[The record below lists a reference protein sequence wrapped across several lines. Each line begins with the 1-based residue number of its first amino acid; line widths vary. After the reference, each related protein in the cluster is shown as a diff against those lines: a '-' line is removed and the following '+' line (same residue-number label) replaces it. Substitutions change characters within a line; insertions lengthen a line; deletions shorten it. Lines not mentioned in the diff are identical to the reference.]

1 MKNYYNYPISK
12 KIVAILTACL
22 LILTNPIYYAYAG
35 TGEWVTNGPEDCN
48 VYQIVVSPKYATN
61 KTLYCATDNGIYKS
75 INGGQSWT
83 LCGLTDTQVSDLAIS
98 PVQSTYDTLY
108 AGTGSSVYKST
119 NSGSSWS
126 ISTAVSGSIQ
136 SIAVS
141 PAYSTDKTVFVGTDG
156 YGVFRTTDAGD
167 SWTQSSGDS
176 SFNGMCVSSVAFS
189 PAFSTDN
196 TAFATS
202 SDGCGVYKTTDSGDN
217 WSQCATASTVG
228 LFLTTVAVSPTYAS
242 DHTVFAGKYFSSD
255 SGSTWSD
262 ITGLASVDVSCLSFS
277 PTFASDHTVIAGTYE
292 DGVFVSSNGGLS
304 WTQYDTQSDLDILY
318 VKSVGLTP
326 NFSTNHLAFAGTWGN
341 GVYSCITSNDRT
353 PPVIVRSD
361 PTSTATGVPKNKTI
375 SIKFSENIVQG
386 SAYSLIVLK
395 DSLNKQV
402 TIGKTINANN
412 PRELLLDPTS
422 DLSLSTVYRATIPA
436 GAVKDSNGNS
446 FAASS
451 TITFTVAGVPDVTAP
466 KVSTTDPT
474 SGASTVATDK
484 TVSVTFSE
492 AIQSSSAYSSITLVD
507 KTKTSVAFKA
517 TISSDGKTLTIDPTS
532 DLPTGTTYTLTLPKS
547 CIKDTSGNDLATAS
561 TLSFT
566 VPVDKTAPAVS
577 STTPSASST
586 AMAKDSTMTV
596 AFSEN
601 IQAGTAYDT
610 ITLKDASSNSI
621 TMTKTI
627 SGKELTIDPS
637 SNLTPG
643 TTYTL
648 TLPAA
653 AVKDSSSNML
663 AAQYTLT
670 FTVKNDSETPLTP
683 KGFSV
688 TSTSNNVIQ
697 LSWSTNTETDLAGYF
712 VYRSIKGETA
722 AASKLNS
729 SAITATSYSDSATT
743 IGKTY
748 VYTVSAVDNDNHES
762 SKSSEV
768 QAALGVPPTPPTT
781 STPEPQPSTPFKDV
795 PADAWYLEFV
805 TTLASSGVVSGYTD
819 GNFRPANKV
828 TRAEFAKMLCTVMGW
843 ETSGTTKASF
853 SDVSSDFWGFDFI
866 ETAKSKGALGGY
878 EDGTFRPNKYI
889 TRAEITKMIAGTL
902 KLKGGSSTLKDIDAS
917 WASSYIKACV
927 QAGIVSGYS
936 DGTFKPGNNATR
948 AEVSKMVAAVSEQN
962 TTGQ

>member
-1 MKNYYNYPISK
+1 
-12 KIVAILTACL
+12 
-22 LILTNPIYYAYAG
+22 
-35 TGEWVTNGPEDCN
+35 
-48 VYQIVVSPKYATN
+48 
-61 KTLYCATDNGIYKS
+61 
-75 INGGQSWT
+75 
-83 LCGLTDTQVSDLAIS
+83 
-98 PVQSTYDTLY
+98 
-108 AGTGSSVYKST
+108 
-119 NSGSSWS
+119 
-126 ISTAVSGSIQ
+126 
-136 SIAVS
+136 
-141 PAYSTDKTVFVGTDG
+141 
-156 YGVFRTTDAGD
+156 
-167 SWTQSSGDS
+167 
-176 SFNGMCVSSVAFS
+176 MCVSSVAFS
-189 PAFSTDN
+189 PAFSTDH

-242 DHTVFAGKYFSSD
+242 DQTVFAGKYFSSD
-255 SGSTWSD
+255 GGSTWTD
-262 ITGLASVDVSCLSFS
+262 ITGLGSVDVSCLSFS

-292 DGVFVSSNGGLS
+292 DGVFISTNSGLS
-304 WTQYDTQSDLDILY
+304 WTQYDALSDLDILY

-326 NFSTNHLAFAGTWGN
+326 NFSTNHLAFAGTWGD

-353 PPVIVRSD
+353 PPVIVKSD
-361 PTSTATGVPKNKTI
+361 PTNTVTGVPRNKTI
-375 SIKFSENIVQG
+375 AIRFSENIVQG
-386 SAYSLIVLK
+386 SAYNLIVLK
-395 DSLNKQV
+395 DSSNKQV
-402 TIGKTINANN
+402 TIGKTINSND

-422 DLSLSTVYRATIPA
+422 DLALSTVYRATIPA

-451 TITFTVAGVPDVTAP
+451 TITFTAAGVPDVTAP
-466 KVSTTDPT
+466 KVSTTDPA

-484 TVSVTFSE
+484 TITITFSE
-492 AIQSSSAYSSITLVD
+492 AIQSSSAFSSISLVD
-507 KTKTSVAFKA
+507 KTKNSIAFKTPA
-517 TISSDGKTLTIDPTS
+517 ISSDGKTLTIDPTS

-566 VPVDKTAPAVS
+566 VPVDKTAPTVS

-586 AMAKDSTMTV
+586 VMAKDSTITV
-596 AFSEN
+596 AFSESV
-601 IQAGTAYDT
+601 QSGTAYDT
-610 ITLKDASSNSI
+610 VTLKDASSNSI
-621 TMTKTI
+621 ALTKTI

-653 AVKDSSSNML
+653 TVKDSANNML
-663 AAQYTLT
+663 AAQFTLT

-683 KGFSV
+683 KGLV
-688 TSTSNNVIQ
+688 VNSTSNNVIQ

-712 VYRSIKGETA
+712 VYRSIKGETT

-729 SAITATSYSDSATT
+729 SAITATSYTDSATT
-743 IGKTY
+743 VGKTY
-748 VYTVSAVDNDNHES
+748 AYTVSAVDNTNHES

-768 QAALGVPPTPPTT
+768 QAALGVAPTPPTT
-781 STPEPQPSTPFKDV
+781 ATPEPQPSTPFKDV

-819 GNFRPANKV
+819 GSFRPANKV
-828 TRAEFAKMLCTVMGW
+828 TRAEFAKMLCTVMDW
-843 ETSGTTKASF
+843 ETSGATKASF

-902 KLKGGSSTLKDIDAS
+902 KLTGGSSTLKDVDTS
-917 WASSYIKACV
+917 WANSYIKACV
-927 QAGIVSGYS
+927 QAGIVGGYS

-948 AEVSKMVAAVSEQN
+948 AEVSKMVASVSEQKA
-962 TTGQ
+962 TEQ